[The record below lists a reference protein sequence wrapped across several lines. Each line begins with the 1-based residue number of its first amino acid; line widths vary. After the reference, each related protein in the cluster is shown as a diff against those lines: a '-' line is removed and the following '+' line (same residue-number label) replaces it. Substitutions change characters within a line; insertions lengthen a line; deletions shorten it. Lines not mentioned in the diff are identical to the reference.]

1 LLIVRIWNI
10 LMGYVIIRV
19 EGLSLEKFIN
29 LSASKG
35 IHLWGIERISYTTLQ
50 ARVSINGFRKLRPV
64 LRKVRCRI
72 TIVDK
77 RGLPFLTYRL
87 KKRKMLVAGMI
98 ICLTLLYGFSSF
110 VWVIEVKG
118 TEKLDSSVIMNA
130 LHENGIEPGIWKGH
144 INIRDLENEL
154 MIQLPQISWV
164 GLELR
169 GVKLVAEI
177 VEAVQ
182 PPPFIDKETP
192 CNIIA
197 SKDGIIAKMTVLEG
211 KPTVQIGSTVRK
223 GQLLVSGVIE
233 HEGIGVRYVHA
244 RGEILARTW
253 FEGKGKAPLRESMK
267 VPTGRKV
274 VRKYIRLG
282 SIKVKVQEDPILF
295 GKFEKTVS
303 RQPLLGENL
312 FLPVEMLIEEYHEVK
327 EIHKKMA
334 IDQVRQLA
342 QDQAWKEAQQKI
354 PQHAKVVDKKVKFS
368 MIEEEFIEAV
378 MYVET
383 LEPIGVQAPLSV
395 DKEELKF
402 EQPTVGK
409 KNRD

>member
-1 LLIVRIWNI
+1 MLL
-10 LMGYVIIRV
+10 
-19 EGLSLEKFIN
+19 
-29 LSASKG
+29 
-35 IHLWGIERISYTTLQ
+35 
-50 ARVSINGFRKLRPV
+50 
-64 LRKVRCRI
+64 
-72 TIVDK
+72 
-77 RGLPFLTYRL
+77 
-87 KKRKMLVAGMI
+87 AGMI
-98 ICLTLLYGFSSF
+98 ICLALLYGFSSF

-118 TEKLDSSVIMNA
+118 TEKLEASVIMDA
-130 LHENGIEPGIWKGH
+130 LRENGIEPGIWKGH

-154 MIQLPQISWV
+154 MIQLPQISWL

-211 KPTVQIGSTVRK
+211 KPAVEIGSTVRK

-244 RGEILARTW
+244 MGEVLARTW
-253 FEGKGKAPLRESMK
+253 FEGRGKAPLKDSMR
-267 VPTGRKV
+267 VPTGRKA
-274 VRKYIRLG
+274 VRKYIQMG
-282 SIKVKVQEDPILF
+282 SIRVKVQEAPIPF
-295 GKFEKTVS
+295 KKFEKVVNK
-303 RQPLLGENL
+303 QKLLGENL
-312 FLPVEMLIEEYHEVK
+312 FLPAELVVEEYHEVK
-327 EIHKKMA
+327 ETHKKMA

-342 QDQAWKEAQQKI
+342 QERAWKDVQQKI
-354 PQHAKVVDKKVKFS
+354 PQNAKVVDKKVRFS

-395 DKEELKF
+395 DKEEQKI
-402 EQPTVGK
+402 EQPVVGK